1 MSDDI
6 FRPCEEIELTAKGD
20 YAVLRIARE
29 SKRNAMN
36 RSTRDGMTAA
46 FEHATD
52 RFRAIVLTGSGKS
65 FCAGIDLKERGED
78 VERGIHTASQEWAE
92 VNLAIRQHPA
102 VFIAAV
108 NGTALGGGLTLINM
122 CDLAIAADDVE
133 LGMPELGFG
142 SYAGL
147 SGPSTQVTIT
157 RKRAAWM
164 VLTTDRIPAK
174 VALEWGLVNQCVP
187 AAELM
192 PAAEALAAR
201 VAKFEPNAIAV
212 SKRAL
217 DTIPSTI
224 TDLRQG
230 FVYGE
235 LANASI
241 RVRTGV
247 INPFKSLPQ
256 STSRGGGN

>member
-6 FRPCEEIELTAKGD
+6 FRPSDEIELTGKGN

-29 SKRNAMN
+29 GKRNAMN
-36 RSTRDGMTAA
+36 RSARDGMRAA
-46 FEHATD
+46 FDHAKD
-52 RFRAIVLTGSGKS
+52 RYPVIVLTGTGRS

-78 VERGIHTASQEWAE
+78 VERGIHSASQEWAD
-92 VNLAIRQHPA
+92 VNIAIRQHPS

-108 NGTALGGGLTLINM
+108 NGTALGGGLTLINV

-133 LGMPELGFG
+133 MGMPELGFG

-147 SGPSTQVTIT
+147 SGPSTQVSIT

-174 VALEWGLVNQCVP
+174 VALDWGLINQCVP
-187 AAELM
+187 AAELL
-192 PAAEALAAR
+192 PSAEALAKRIA
-201 VAKFEPNAIAV
+201 AFEPNAIAV

-217 DTIPSTI
+217 DTIPATI
-224 TDLRQG
+224 TDWRQA

-256 STSRGGGN
+256 STPGGGKS

>member
-6 FRPCEEIELTAKGD
+6 FRASDEIELVGKGAH
-20 YAVLRIARE
+20 AVLRITRE
-29 SKRNAMN
+29 AKRNAMN
-36 RSTRDGMTAA
+36 RSAREGMLAA
-46 FEHATD
+46 FAHAKD
-52 RFRAIVLTGSGKS
+52 RYRVIVLTGTGKS

-78 VERGIHTASQEWAE
+78 VERGIHSASQEWAD
-92 VNLAIRQHPA
+92 VNVAIRHHPA

-108 NGTALGGGLTLINM
+108 NGTALGGGLTLINV

-133 LGMPELGFG
+133 MGMPELGFG

-147 SGPSTQVTIT
+147 SGPSTQVSIT

-164 VLTTDRIPAK
+164 VLTTDRIPAR
-174 VALEWGLVNQCVP
+174 VAMDWGLVNQCVP
-187 AAELM
+187 ASELM
-192 PAAEALAAR
+192 SSAEALAAR
-201 VAKFEPNAIAV
+201 IAAFEPNAISV

-217 DTIPSTI
+217 DTIPATI
-224 TDLRQG
+224 SDLRQA

-247 INPFKSLPQ
+247 VNPFKSLPQ
-256 STSRGGGN
+256 STPRGGD